1 MNFFGGNDIVMVSSF
16 GTPSGLTEWHIMA
29 RTERGHDVSDELE
42 RIWDAYHATLDSHG
56 LGDDTLV
63 FTRLYLSDP
72 PNQIEI
78 LKNSRVYSRARSG
91 AVSVI
96 RQCPAEGGSTAMYA
110 YHARGRNGVLP
121 KQKGELGGPGG
132 GNWISVK
139 GERYEMAWL
148 ADVSGSGILDSCAQT
163 TDVFGTYEKFLD
175 GLGMNMFDNAVRTWV
190 FVRDIDNHYRGMV
203 EARKAFFHER
213 GLNQDTKY
221 IASTGIEGS
230 TAEAGALVSLD
241 VLSMGGLSNSQFVR
255 MEALD
260 HLSPTMR
267 YGVTFERGMRIRY
280 GDRSHLYISGTAS
293 VDREGRTIHRFDVRS
308 QTSRTF
314 ENVRALLEPHG
325 AGFSDLAHFVIY
337 IRDIKD
343 IDRVRPIIDR
353 EVPSNIPRLIV
364 VGAVC
369 RPAWLVEFEG
379 VAIIPDSNEFP
390 PFF

>member
-1 MNFFGGNDIVMVSSF
+1 MTFLTDGTAMVSSF
-16 GTPSGLTEWHIMA
+16 DTPRGASEWHIMV
-29 RTERGHDVSDELE
+29 RTDSGRDVPGEMDRMWE
-42 RIWDAYHATLDSHG
+42 AYEGALSGHG
-56 LGDDTLV
+56 LDGDTLV
-63 FTRLYLSDP
+63 FTRFYLSDP
-72 PNQIEI
+72 PNQREF
-78 LKNSRVYSRARSG
+78 LHKSKVFGHARAG

-96 RQCPAEGGSTAMYA
+96 RQCPAEGGSAAMFA
-110 YHARGRNGVLP
+110 CHVRGRNGAFP
-121 KQKGELGGPGG
+121 KKKVEFGGPGG
-132 GNWISVK
+132 GNGVSVK

-148 ADVSGSGILDSCAQT
+148 AGAAGTGILDSCAQT
-163 TDVFGTYEKFLD
+163 TDVFDAYGKFLA
-175 GLGMNMFDNAVRTWV
+175 GRGMNLYDNAVRTWV
-190 FVRDIDNHYRGMV
+190 YVRDIDNHYRGMV

-213 GLNQDTKY
+213 GLNPDTKY
-221 IASTGIEGS
+221 IASTGIEGG

-241 VLSMGGLSNSQFVR
+241 ALSMGGLAHDQFVR

-293 VDREGRTIHRFDVRS
+293 VDRDGRTVHPCDIRS
-308 QTSRTF
+308 QTSRTL
-314 ENVRALLEPHG
+314 ENVRALLDPHG
-325 AGFSDLAHFVIY
+325 AAFADLASFIIY
-337 IRDIKD
+337 IRDAKD

-353 EVPSNIPRLIV
+353 EIPGNIPRLIV

-379 VAIIPDSNEFP
+379 VAIIPDSSEYP

>member
-1 MNFFGGNDIVMVSSF
+1 MVMVSSF
-16 GTPSGLTEWHIMA
+16 ETPSGASEWHVMA
-29 RTERGHDVSDELE
+29 RTGCGRDVPGEIDRLGGACKAALSD
-42 RIWDAYHATLDSHG
+42 HG

-63 FTRLYLSDP
+63 FTRFYLSDP
-72 PNQIEI
+72 PNQREF
-78 LKNSRVYSRARSG
+78 LDGSSVYAHALSG

-96 RQCPAEGGSTAMYA
+96 RQYPAEGGSVAMYA
-110 YHARGRNGVLP
+110 YHVRGRDKAFP
-121 KQKGELGGPGG
+121 KKKVELGGTGD
-132 GNWISVK
+132 GNGVSVR
-139 GERYEMAWL
+139 GDRYEMAWL
-148 ADVSGSGILDSCAQT
+148 AGASGSGILDSCAQT
-163 TDVFGTYEKFLD
+163 TDVFGGYEKFLA
-175 GLGMNMFDNAVRTWV
+175 GRGMNLFDNAVRTWV

-241 VLSMGGLSNSQFVR
+241 TLSMGGLANGQFVR

-280 GDRSHLYISGTAS
+280 GDRSHLFISGTAS
-293 VDREGRTIHRFDVRS
+293 VDRDGRTMHPFEVQS
-308 QTSRTF
+308 QASRTF
-314 ENVRALLEPHG
+314 ENVRALLDPHG
-325 AGFSDLAHFVIY
+325 AGYSDLAYY
-337 IRDIKD
+337 IVYLRDLKD

-353 EVPSNIPRLIV
+353 EVPSTVPHLIV

-379 VAIIPDSNEFP
+379 VAIIPDSSAYP